1 MDTLGTVEESSPALE
16 CWFLSGA
23 TAVGKTETGLHLAEK
38 LGAEIISLD
47 SMTIYRGMDI
57 GTAKPTSEQQARV
70 PHHLIDVVDPDE
82 EYSIDCYLRA
92 AHDKIAE
99 IKGRGR
105 EVLFVGGT
113 PLYLKALL
121 RGLTSGPPADWE
133 MREQIEAEVA
143 EIGNQAL
150 HERLERLDPVA
161 ASQIHPNDT
170 RRLIRAVEV
179 FRATGQPISHHQLQ
193 FEQEN
198 SAEDC
203 RVFVLQRPRDE
214 QYERINQRVDSM
226 FDEGLLDEVRGL
238 LASGKR
244 LGRTASQAVGYREA
258 IEHLE
263 GGDLSDMKTA
273 IKTRTRRFAKRQGTW
288 FRSLS
293 ECQFVDVEGD
303 FDVDAVTRQ
312 IIDQAN

>member
-1 MDTLGTVEESSPALE
+1 MSADESLPALD
-16 CWFLSGA
+16 CWFLTGA
-23 TAVGKTETGLHLAEK
+23 TAVGKTAIGLVLAQQ
-38 LGAEIISLD
+38 LGAEIIALD
-47 SMTIYRGMDI
+47 SMTLYREMDI
-57 GTAKPTSEQQARV
+57 GTAKPTPEQQALV
-70 PHHLIDVVDPDE
+70 PHHLIDVVAPDE
-82 EYSIDCYLRA
+82 EYSIDCYLTA
-92 AHDKIAE
+92 AHAKIQE
-99 IKGRGR
+99 IRSRGH

-121 RGLTSGPPADWE
+121 RGLTSGPPANWE
-133 MREQIEAEVA
+133 LRKEIEAEVA
-143 EIGNQAL
+143 QIGNQAL
-150 HERLERLDPVA
+150 YQRLEQLDPIA

-214 QYERINQRVDSM
+214 QYERINQRVDAM
-226 FDEGLLDEVRGL
+226 IDAGLVEEVAGL
-238 LASGKR
+238 IADGKK
-244 LGRTASQAVGYREA
+244 LGRTAGQAVGYREA

-263 GGDLSDMKTA
+263 GGSQEEMLTN

-293 ECQFVDVEGD
+293 ECRFVDVTGE
-303 FDVDAVTRQ
+303 VDAESLTQ
-312 IIDQAN
+312 EIIQQAG

>member
-1 MDTLGTVEESSPALE
+1 MDNSATALD
-16 CWFLSGA
+16 CWFLTGA
-23 TAVGKTETGLHLAEK
+23 TAVGKTEIGLVLAEK
-38 LGAEIISLD
+38 LNAEIISLD

-57 GTAKPTSEQQARV
+57 GTAKPSAEQQSRV
-70 PHHLIDVVDPDE
+70 PHHLIDVVEPSE
-82 EYSIDCYLRA
+82 EYSIDCYLHA
-92 AHDKIAE
+92 AHQKIVE
-99 IKGRGR
+99 IKQCGR

-121 RGLTSGPPADWE
+121 RGLESGPPADWE
-133 MREQIEAEVA
+133 LREKIEAEVA

-150 HERLERLDPVA
+150 YERLERLDPVA

-179 FRATGQPISHHQLQ
+179 FRSTGEPISHHQLH
-193 FEQEN
+193 FEQETK
-198 SAEDC
+198 AEDC
-203 RVFVLQRPRDE
+203 RVFVLQRPREE
-214 QYERINQRVDSM
+214 QYERINQRVDAMVES
-226 FDEGLLDEVRGL
+226 GLIEEVQRL
-238 LASGKR
+238 TSDGKQ

-263 GGDLSDMKTA
+263 GGSLEEISTK

-293 ECQFVDVEGD
+293 ECRFVEIAGE
-303 FDVDAVTRQ
+303 VDAQEAADQ
-312 IIDQAN
+312 IIALAN